1 MASRGR
7 ARRARA
13 RAFDHQHPRDL
24 RGRDGRRL
32 LTCRLPATQALLPQR
47 GGRGVAVSY
56 PAQQQYRPL
65 SPSVSRSGES
75 LADILERVLDKGVV
89 IAGDIVVNILD
100 IELLTLKVR
109 LLIASA
115 DTAKEM
121 GIDWWESD
129 PFLSRNA
136 ADLERENNDLR
147 ARIERLE
154 RMLPAG
160 SDDGGSR

>member
-1 MASRGR
+1 M
-7 ARRARA
+7 
-13 RAFDHQHPRDL
+13 
-24 RGRDGRRL
+24 
-32 LTCRLPATQALLPQR
+32 T
-47 GGRGVAVSY
+47 Y
-56 PAQQQYRPL
+56 PLQQQRLGAPPVMRPG
-65 SPSVSRSGES
+65 GES
-75 LADILERVLDKGVV
+75 LADLLERVLDKGVV

-136 ADLERENNDLR
+136 ADLQSENNDLR

-154 RMLPAG
+154 RMLPSG
-160 SDDGGSR
+160 QNGGSTS

>member
-1 MASRGR
+1 
-7 ARRARA
+7 
-13 RAFDHQHPRDL
+13 
-24 RGRDGRRL
+24 
-32 LTCRLPATQALLPQR
+32 
-47 GGRGVAVSY
+47 VSY
-56 PAQQQYRPL
+56 PVQQQRFGATQPAL
-65 SPSVSRSGES
+65 RSSGES

-136 ADLERENNDLR
+136 ADLQRENSDLR

>member
-1 MASRGR
+1 V
-7 ARRARA
+7 
-13 RAFDHQHPRDL
+13 
-24 RGRDGRRL
+24 
-32 LTCRLPATQALLPQR
+32 T
-47 GGRGVAVSY
+47 Y
-56 PAQQQYRPL
+56 PVQQQRVGQAPPVIRP
-65 SPSVSRSGES
+65 SGES

-89 IAGDIVVNILD
+89 IAGDIVVNVLD

-136 ADLERENNDLR
+136 ADLQRENDDLR
-147 ARIERLE
+147 ARVDRLE
-154 RMLPAG
+154 RMLPANAN
-160 SDDGGSR
+160 SNGSRG